1 MKQTPPQWAIKQH
14 LENSPNCEWLCT
26 HSNLNNLGEVKT
38 PPKTKS
44 LDTPTID
51 KEQTLDEILNKF
63 ADSGCRLHTHHL
75 CCFKLRLQE
84 KAVKKAKQ
92 ALLQWHKSK
101 ARSYV
106 PERDEIVPQDSEE
119 DMDTAFITGYNKAI
133 DQTLKAIE
141 ESK

>member
-1 MKQTPPQWAIKQH
+1 MKT
-14 LENSPNCEWLCT
+14 E
-26 HSNLNNLGEVKT
+26 
-38 PPKTKS
+38 S

-51 KEQTLDEILNKF
+51 EILDMIGHKLKPVEMRGVKF
-63 ADSGCRLHTHHL
+63 ADEIVITGKR
-75 CCFKLRLQE
+75 
-84 KAVKKAKQ
+84 KAKQ

-106 PERDEIVPQDSEE
+106 LEVIGDEKSFERMFDGKAIVFEKDGTQYPAIPLY
-119 DMDTAFITGYNKAI
+119 TAVMTLKRYRRTI

>member
-1 MKQTPPQWAIKQH
+1 M
-14 LENSPNCEWLCT
+14 
-26 HSNLNNLGEVKT
+26 
-38 PPKTKS
+38 KTKS

-51 KEQTLDEILNKF
+51 EGQTLDEILNKF
-63 ADSGCRLHTHHL
+63 ADSGCMLHS
-75 CCFKLRLQE
+75 LQE

-106 PERDEIVPQDSEE
+106 PEKKHGYICGSKGGDNDICTCQYQDE
-119 DMDTAFITGYNKAI
+119 NKII